1 MTTMTTM
8 TTMTSRPLTE
18 RRVLVRVGRMT
29 VARDW
34 SLVQPGEEYRETED
48 GPLLTRDED
57 DGD

>member
-1 MTTMTTM
+1 MTTM